1 MATSNKSI
9 WQTCLVNTWYLV
21 VTTHSSPKMF
31 FRLMIFL
38 LYICIWLILEESLY
52 TEMINKLVS
61 WEEINIGEIW
71 WMDSLG
77 FSTVFLAT

>member
-1 MATSNKSI
+1 
-9 WQTCLVNTWYLV
+9 
-21 VTTHSSPKMF
+21 
-31 FRLMIFL
+31 MIFL